1 MSKAPKKVPNPKP
14 SSTSKTLAPI
24 MPSYFSTPTG
34 TGLRQ
39 TAVGPG
45 QIIQPGSAAALL
57 AAQRAKAEAE
67 AKANQQ
73 TKSNTS
79 TQKKTVNTKDDTPVA
94 WTLPTTVD
102 RTTVFGSSPAPS
114 VSISS
119 EPVYTPPDVI
129 VRIPERDIVN
139 YQDDDIPT
147 ELITNL
153 LFENLGANELI
164 KFERHDT
171 VEGTNANY
179 DIISN
184 LSNIRKAFDPATLI
198 SRQKPDTSYFD
209 IFNIK
214 LEDKIPTELYLR
226 NNPKIDATGEVNI
239 TDYVYIDQEGN
250 LVIELVNI
258 DSDEILEVEI
268 DSNGTIYEVRLW

>member
-1 MSKAPKKVPNPKP
+1 MARDITGPIRNALKRTPQPGITPGTVTGQPSAAETRARAAANIAKMQEQLKKVNQGTSNVSNQSKKKKNVNTNNN
-14 SSTSKTLAPI
+14 SSTGMTL
-24 MPSYFSTPTG
+24 PSTVERSSVFTSTGGGSSTRTATSSTP
-34 TGLRQ
+34 
-39 TAVGPG
+39 A
-45 QIIQPGSAAALL
+45 
-57 AAQRAKAEAE
+57 
-67 AKANQQ
+67 
-73 TKSNTS
+73 
-79 TQKKTVNTKDDTPVA
+79 
-94 WTLPTTVD
+94 
-102 RTTVFGSSPAPS
+102 
-114 VSISS
+114 
-119 EPVYTPPDVI
+119 YTPPDVI
-129 VRIPERDIVN
+129 VRIPERDVVN
-139 YQDDDIPT
+139 YQDEDIPT

-184 LSNIRKAFDPATLI
+184 LSNIRKEFNPATLI

-226 NNPKIDATGEVNI
+226 NNPKIDATGNVNT
-239 TDYVYIDQEGN
+239 TDYVYIDEVGN

-258 DSDEILEVEI
+258 ESDEILEVEI
-268 DSNGTIYEVRLW
+268 DSNGTIYEVTL